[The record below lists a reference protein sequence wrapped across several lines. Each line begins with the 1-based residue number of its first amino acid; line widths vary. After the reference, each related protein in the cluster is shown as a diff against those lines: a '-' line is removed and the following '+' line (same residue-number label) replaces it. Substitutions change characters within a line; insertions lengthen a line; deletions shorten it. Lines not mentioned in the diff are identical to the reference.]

1 MPQRDT
7 RCSGEGEG
15 LRGEKE
21 RPALRSWGRR
31 EGGPGSD
38 LPCPQALATLLQE
51 TVGELEAAQA
61 LVLKRIQIWKRQQQL
76 AGNGAPF
83 EESLAPLQERLGQD

>member
-1 MPQRDT
+1 MA
-7 RCSGEGEG
+7 
-15 LRGEKE
+15 
-21 RPALRSWGRR
+21 PA
-31 EGGPGSD
+31 
-38 LPCPQALATLLQE
+38 QALPEALVTLLQE

-83 EESLAPLQERLGQD
+83 EESLAPLQERWGQG